1 MAQKNIREG
10 GTMETVD
17 KVSNLAHDAVDKA
30 TDVTHETAEK
40 FVEKGDQL
48 NPLAH
53 EAIDKAARATNQ
65 AADRLV
71 EKGDQLRNAEQRL
84 MHECSVYIRDNPI
97 TSVGIAMGVGFI
109 LSRLLNNR

>member
-1 MAQKNIREG
+1 
-10 GTMETVD
+10 METVD

-65 AADRLV
+65 AAERLV

-97 TSVGIAMGVGFI
+97 TSVGIAMGVGFL